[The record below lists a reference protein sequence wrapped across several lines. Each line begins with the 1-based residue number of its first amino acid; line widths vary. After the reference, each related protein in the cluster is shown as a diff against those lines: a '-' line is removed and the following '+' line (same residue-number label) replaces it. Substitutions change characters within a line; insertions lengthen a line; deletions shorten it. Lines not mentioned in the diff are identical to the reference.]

1 MFVYRGVDS
10 DTPQRNFQAYLVTMS
25 DYRLIE
31 VQLVLLNVF
40 FFFLPQGSLLGMK
53 YNKLTQLKPQRP
65 LCHFRIGLDY
75 CQPIN
80 SAASLQTLSI
90 PQPIYPGT
98 ANGEHFTEI
107 PVSH

>member
-1 MFVYRGVDS
+1 M
-10 DTPQRNFQAYLVTMS
+10 
-25 DYRLIE
+25 
-31 VQLVLLNVF
+31 F
-40 FFFLPQGSLLGMK
+40 FFFFFLLPQGSLLGMK